1 MVTEKKMQEDEDKKI
16 STFDRS
22 LERFAENESRLPG
35 GLKSVFKKTVKRL
48 KSVRSYKRAD
58 VFLPNPEFFCGL
70 LVFSME
76 SSSDEVIEG
85 IFRKAQMSC
94 KCTCHLCGQPGKVR
108 SQNGYKF
115 VLCVSCAGL
124 KTLDAE
130 LSLLMKQLDRS
141 DSPKV
146 WRESAMNTV
155 LKLVIDE
162 PQWILVECDACR
174 HQHRILTIEGLKLSQ
189 SRFKKIAMAVE
200 KKLESLSVNG

>member
-1 MVTEKKMQEDEDKKI
+1 MVTEKKMQEAEEKKI

-35 GLKSVFKKTVKRL
+35 GWKGVFRKTVKRL
-48 KSVRSYKRAD
+48 KSVSSDKRAD
-58 VFLPNPEFFCGL
+58 VFLTNPELFCGL

-76 SSSDEVIEG
+76 TSSDAVIEG

-115 VLCVSCAGL
+115 VLCARCAGL

-130 LSLLMKQLDRS
+130 LSLLMKQLDRP
-141 DSPKV
+141 DTPNV
-146 WRESAMNTV
+146 WRESAMNPV

-162 PQWILVECDACR
+162 PQWISVECDSCS
-174 HQHRILTIEGLKLSQ
+174 HQQRILTVDGLKQSQ

-200 KKLESLSVNG
+200 TKLESVRVNG